1 MWLSSYARRLLKKI
15 LNITPIFPIFKQMMA
30 DCTLTPTE
38 KMTPNLL
45 THPIFRDYYDIHQS
59 YGELVG
65 EDGKIRPHWE
75 TFFQTYTKLGE
86 TEINNRNTDTLRL
99 LKENGV
105 TYNIYGDPNGLN
117 RPWKLDNIPFLISKD
132 EWHSIES
139 GLSQRAQLLNLV
151 LEDIYGERNLIKKGI
166 IPMELVYNHSGF
178 LRPCSG
184 VKQPGKHQLILYSA
198 DVAKSTEGKLWVVND
213 RTQAPSGSGY
223 ALENRTTMTRVIPE
237 LFNGLKVRHLSPYF
251 TSLRNGL
258 NEIAPHGN
266 LNPRIVI
273 LTPGSKNETYFEHS
287 YLSSYLG
294 FTLVQGND
302 LIVKDNFVWLKT
314 LGGLERVDVILR
326 RVDDVYCDPLELR
339 PDSQLGIPGLLQC
352 ARSGNVSIANPLG
365 SSVLEN
371 PGLMPFL
378 QQISRYFLSEDLI
391 LPTIASWWCGQ
402 PKELS
407 YVLDNIQNLVIKKI
421 HRSPTGSSSIDGASL
436 SPIQLEACKQLIK
449 ANPAMYVG
457 QEKVEISLSPS
468 LIEGRIVPQKVLYR
482 TFLVSNQDQYL
493 AMAGGLVR
501 SSSDASNFIISSQS
515 GGFSKDAWIISPE
528 PGRVISTLKEIP
540 DGVAETYHDM
550 LPSHAAENLFWVG
563 RYTERVLGN
572 ARFLRTVMQFL
583 AEGNKLITENS
594 RETERNLFESFTR
607 YSYTLPGFVGEEAE
621 EIFADPWKELK
632 DVLFNEKR
640 PGGIR
645 YNFLQFHKA
654 IHEVRDHWSTDT
666 WRVIRGMEEELQNGV
681 PLTHHGHLQ
690 MIHTLDNL
698 ITSTV
703 AFIGLNRES
712 ISREQG
718 WIMLDLGRKLEQS
731 LLVITMLKTT
741 LVKKNKDQV
750 EYNLQ
755 QSVLMSNES
764 LVNYR
769 YKYRRPLQSLLVID
783 LLLFDPNNPRSL
795 TYQVVRLKSYLQNLP
810 KNGAG
815 YSLTE
820 YERLILE
827 ADTLIK
833 LADKNELAKADGEEY
848 AKLNSFLSKLYN
860 ILSAIPGVLSK
871 AFFKHELTPK
881 TIILR

>member
-1 MWLSSYARRLLKKI
+1 M
-15 LNITPIFPIFKQMMA
+15 FA
-30 DCTLTPTE
+30 DCYSPSD
-38 KMTPNLL
+38 KMNLNLL
-45 THPIFRDYYDIHQS
+45 SNPIFRNYFNIHQS
-59 YGELVG
+59 YGELIG

-75 TFFQTYTKLGE
+75 TFFQSYSQLGDE
-86 TEINNRNTDTLRL
+86 EMSNRNNDTLRF

-105 TYNIYGDPNGLN
+105 TYNIYGDPNGMN
-117 RPWKLDNIPFLISKD
+117 RPWKLDNIPFLISKE
-132 EWHSIES
+132 EWISIES
-139 GLSQRAQLLNLV
+139 GLAQRAQLLNLI

-166 IPMELVYNHSGF
+166 LPMELIYNHAGF
-178 LRPCSG
+178 LRPCNG
-184 VKQPGKHQLILYSA
+184 IKQPGKHRLILYAA
-198 DVAKSTEGKLWVVND
+198 DIAKSSKGKLWVVND

-251 TSLRNGL
+251 NALRNGL
-258 NEIAPHGN
+258 NELAPQKN

-314 LGGLERVDVILR
+314 MGGLERVDVILR
-326 RVDDVYCDPLELR
+326 RVDDIYCDPLELKS
-339 PDSQLGIPGLLQC
+339 DSQLGIPGLLQC
-352 ARSGNVSIANPLG
+352 VRSGNVSIANPLG
-365 SSVLEN
+365 SSILEN

-378 QQISRYFLSEDLI
+378 QQVSQYFLSEDLI

-402 PKELS
+402 PAELQ
-407 YVLDNIQNLVIKKI
+407 YVLDNIQTLVIKKI
-421 HRSPTGSSSIDGASL
+421 YRNPTGSSSIDGASL
-436 SPIQLEACKQLIK
+436 SADQLYACKEQIK
-449 ANPAMYVG
+449 ANPAIYVG
-457 QEKVEISLSPS
+457 QEKVEISFSPS
-468 LIEGRIVPQKVLYR
+468 LIEGRIVPQKVLFR
-482 TFLVSNQDQYL
+482 SFLVSNQDEYV

-501 SSSDASNFIISSQS
+501 SSANVGNFNISSQM

-528 PGRVISTLKEIP
+528 PGRVVSVLKESP
-540 DGVAETYHDM
+540 EGAAETFNDM

-583 AEGNKLITENS
+583 AEGNKLITENN
-594 RETERNLFESFTR
+594 RQTERNLLEAFTR
-607 YSYTLPGFVGEEAE
+607 YSFTLPGFIGEKAE

-632 DVLFNEKR
+632 DILFNEKR
-640 PGGIR
+640 AGGIMF
-645 YNFLQFHKA
+645 NFLQFHKA

-666 WRVIRGMEEELQNGV
+666 WRVIRRMEEELQNGI

-718 WIMLDLGRKLEQS
+718 WIMLDLGRKIEQS

-741 LVKKNKDQV
+741 MVKKYNDQV

-755 QSVLMSNES
+755 QSVLMSNEG

-769 YKYRRPLQSLLVID
+769 YKYRRPLQNLLVID

-795 TYQVVRLKSYLQNLP
+795 TYQVVRLKSYLNNLP
-810 KNGAG
+810 KNRERQ
-815 YSLTE
+815 STTE
-820 YERLILE
+820 YERLIFE
-827 ADTLIK
+827 ADSLLK
-833 LADKNELAKADGEEY
+833 LANKNELATPDEEGY
-848 AKLNSFLSKLYN
+848 KNLEIFLSDLYN
-860 ILSAIPGVLSK
+860 LLSAIPGVISK

-881 TIILR
+881 SIIFR